1 MLSFH
6 GSYGRA
12 FCTRTFKAAIFPPQI
27 TPISGGF
34 FIRIHP
40 NTRAIFCAA
49 LLIRA
54 GAAVYNKN
62 MIH

>member
-1 MLSFH
+1 MISIEKPLS
-6 GSYGRA
+6 SP
-12 FCTRTFKAAIFPPQI
+12 ISPPQI

-34 FIRIHP
+34 FICIHP